1 MKRPIFRTTYLE
13 TQEHGPVLEIIAR
26 NLPAK
31 RSLEIGVRYG
41 GTTMHLLSAMR
52 EIQGHLWSVD
62 IKYSHRAHR
71 RAIAWGVMP
80 YWTFTEACSWDWTPP
95 GGLFDLA
102 FIDGDHANVAKD
114 WEKFE
119 PLVRP
124 GGILLLHDY
133 IGPQSQGPRTLVD
146 EVIRPQW
153 QRWECATL
161 PYSYGLTI
169 VRKR

>member
-1 MKRPIFRTTYLE
+1 MRDRLIANMHRIGLDSYEVGGCIRDELLGKQAKDVDFVVCGVDYDELE
-13 TQEHGPVLEIIAR
+13 RVLAAEGIVAP
-26 NLPAK
+26 NT
-31 RSLEIGVRYG
+31 VG
-41 GTTMHLLSAMR
+41 GRLVGCRLLA
-52 EIQGHLWSVD
+52 
-62 IKYSHRAHR
+62 
-71 RAIAWGVMP
+71 
-80 YWTFTEACSWDWTPP
+80 DWTPP
-95 GGLFDLA
+95 EGLFDLA